1 VTRRSP
7 SGERAEGDLIRAA
20 RRRPPAIPQHGR
32 GLRRYG
38 RAHHGYKLQLGKVGT
53 GSWSGQSRSTRTG
66 EPVYR
71 AGPHLREGQPSPVRG
86 SRIMPP
92 SAVPFVRH
100 RPLPQS
106 GLLHIPEAKLFNN
119 RRIFDL
125 RQKYNTRQNIALNV
139 LQYHR
144 LWLISY
150 MICL

>member
-1 VTRRSP
+1 VSP
-7 SGERAEGDLIRAA
+7 S
-20 RRRPPAIPQHGR
+20 
-32 GLRRYG
+32 
-38 RAHHGYKLQLGKVGT
+38 T
-53 GSWSGQSRSTRTG
+53 
-66 EPVYR
+66 R
-71 AGPHLREGQPSPVRG
+71 AGPRLREMQPSLCAEA
-86 SRIMPP
+86 RIMPP